1 MKNPFTHTPGRVGDA
16 NISTNIE
23 ESIYENF
30 SYEIP
35 SENVYKIIGIR
46 GSGKTVMFGNIL
58 RHYREKKEGGW
69 LVYDLSSTRS
79 PIDTLIS
86 YLSLEPDVKKFLV
99 SEKTSIGISVPVVN
113 ISTDLSPDIEYD
125 KEVRLEQLMRILIE
139 LGKKILIGIDDIA
152 KTDEMAQ
159 FCSVYAKLIRN
170 MTADGRPWPVYLIC
184 SGVYQ
189 NFYELG
195 EVPNL
200 TFFKRAAE
208 LRTEPFA
215 MPAMT
220 IKYEDL
226 LSMDEDTAIYYAKLS
241 KGFAYAYQVIGSA
254 YFQYSDK
261 GDEYIIK
268 HAKSELF
275 SQCYEKIWKELPE
288 GERKILR
295 IVSSGKKKRKEI
307 LAEMDKPSSYQV
319 HSNALKKIGLLADS
333 SEAYGN
339 AELTLPFFDEYVQ
352 KFC

>member
-58 RHYREKKEGGW
+58 RHYREKKDGGW

-86 YLSLEPDVKKFLV
+86 YLSLEPDVKKILV
-99 SEKTSIGISVPVVN
+99 AEKTSIGISVPVVN

-139 LGKKILIGIDDIA
+139 SDKKILIGIDDIA
-152 KTDEMAQ
+152 KTDAMAQ

-170 MTADGRPWPVYLIC
+170 MTDDGRPWPVYLIC

-208 LRTEPFA
+208 LKTEPFA
-215 MPAMT
+215 MPAMA

-226 LSMDEDTAIYYAKLS
+226 LSMDEDTAISYAKLS

-261 GDEYIIK
+261 GEEYVVK

-288 GERKILR
+288 GERNILR
-295 IVSSGKKKRKEI
+295 IVSRGKKKRKEI

-319 HSNALKKIGLLADS
+319 HSNVLKKIGLLSDS
-333 SEAYGN
+333 SEAYGY